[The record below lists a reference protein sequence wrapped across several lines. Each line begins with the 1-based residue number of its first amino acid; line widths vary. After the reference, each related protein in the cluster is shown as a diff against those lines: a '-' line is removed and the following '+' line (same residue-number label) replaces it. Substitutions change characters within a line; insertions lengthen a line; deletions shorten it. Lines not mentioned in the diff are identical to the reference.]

1 MPKRRNSDATPF
13 ETMRLEGALFVPE
26 LLERMAAGEA
36 STQTEADYEIPKGLK
51 LHEEYGRSFR
61 IATALGKDFAQQA
74 LRADI
79 DAAGATRTFVL
90 AFIRE
95 CLGYKDAEILDAPI
109 ELGGRQFP
117 VTAMAC
123 ARRVPLIIAPHRLGL
138 DDPDTEFAIMGSGA
152 RRKSAHQLAQE
163 FLNASSDCLW
173 AVVTNG
179 RSIRLLRDAET
190 LTRPSFLEFDIE
202 TILAEASD
210 RYADF
215 AALWRIL
222 HSSRAS
228 TATSAG
234 GVWEKW
240 KADGHAQGIRVRDGL
255 RDGVTQALLILGS
268 GFLSHPENK
277 ELRQR
282 LQDGSLRRN
291 VYFQQLLRLI
301 YRWLFVFCAEERNL
315 LHSLDASES
324 VRAAYADGYS
334 MKRLR
339 RRSLRLS
346 ARDSHGD
353 LWVSVRILF
362 KSLGAGEVR
371 LGLPSLGGLF
381 AEDQCQDLDT
391 ACLSNRDLL
400 AAMRELRWFFDK
412 QSGRRSAIDYRN
424 MGPEELGSVY
434 ESLLE
439 LVPTVDLEARKFGFV
454 GITSEGSS
462 AGNARKTTGSY
473 YTHDSLVQQL
483 IKTALDPVIQE
494 KLAAHPDRPVEA
506 LLSISVCD
514 PACGS
519 GHFLLAAARRLA
531 EKLAELRAPDGFVTK
546 ADYRHALRDVTSHC
560 VYGVDINPMA
570 VELCRV
576 ALWLETV
583 DPGKPLG
590 FLDHHIRC
598 GNSLLG
604 TTPELIAAGL
614 PDEAFTAVKARRD
627 DSKVCS
633 ALKARNKS
641 EREGLGPLFA
651 KQNNDAR
658 EKMLQ
663 VAQVIE
669 GMDDEDS
676 RLVEQ
681 KKKAFTDS
689 KASPEFL
696 VSKFL
701 ADAWCAAFVSEKVGL
716 GDSAAGPREAAPITV
731 SEEGQLLHLQDEL
744 FAGDAA
750 AAEKKPSKKPKK
762 AGKMAA
768 LAASV
773 SGITTGTLRD
783 IVEGRHV
790 DNDIAQNVKS
800 LADRYAFFHWHL
812 GFPQVYAS
820 GGFDC
825 ILGNPPWERIK
836 LSEKEFFA
844 DKSPE
849 IAAADKAG
857 RNRLIR
863 ELKDA
868 KSNLYDEFLQ
878 EKLRAASESAFA
890 RASGAYALT
899 AFGDINLFALFTEK
913 SQRNVAKRGL
923 VGLIVPTGLATDL
936 GTSTFFSSL
945 TKQGCLVSLFDF
957 ENGQRDLEGDDEEQ
971 DEDEEEKQSWK
982 RKTKAGADERLLFPS
997 VDSRF
1002 RFSLI
1007 TFTGGSR
1014 HSAAPVFASL
1024 LHRVDEIQEGR
1035 TYTLS
1040 LSDIQAVNPN
1050 TLSAPLY
1057 PSTQHASLVQ
1067 RVYERIP
1074 VLVNDTSGLN
1084 PWGVVLATQFH
1095 MSNDREDHFIPQE
1108 KLSGDLNQAEPTPEL
1123 LPLYEAKMLHQFDHR
1138 WATYPTSGDMKVR
1151 DVSVAEK
1158 CDPHFQVAPRYW
1170 VEAAEAE
1177 RRTAGNSQWYIGW
1190 RDITNPT
1197 NERTTVAAAL
1207 PKAAFGNKVPLALM
1221 PSIPPALRLA
1231 WLACANSF
1239 AMDFVSR
1246 QKISGVTYN
1255 FYLMKQMPFPP
1266 PSVFLS
1272 QCPWDSRYQLIQ
1284 WLAPRVLELIFS
1296 SNDLQQLAQE
1306 TGLSKPPFVWNEDRR
1321 DALRAELDGAIFH
1334 VYGMAREDV
1343 EFVLDSFPIV
1353 RRKDESKH
1361 GCFKRKNMILDTFDR
1376 LQQSQQSGISY
1387 VSSIAPLVAGGWVPQ
1402 PQTLLP
1408 NEDRSFSVAPGSF
1421 FS

>member
-1 MPKRRNSDATPF
+1 MPRRRNSDATPF

-36 STQTEADYEIPKGLK
+36 STQAEADYEIPKGLK

-61 IATALGKDFAQQA
+61 IATALGNDFAQQA

-79 DAAGATRTFVL
+79 DAAAATRTFVL
-90 AFIRE
+90 AFMRE
-95 CLGYKDAEILDAPI
+95 CLAYKDAEILNAPI

-117 VTAMAC
+117 VTAMSC

-138 DDPDTEFAIMGSGA
+138 DDPDAEFAIMGSGT

-190 LTRPSFLEFDIE
+190 LTRPGFLEFDLE

-315 LHSLDASES
+315 LHSPEASES

-391 ACLSNRDLL
+391 ASLSNRDLL
-400 AAMRELRWFFDK
+400 AAMRELRWFFDR

-531 EKLAELRAPDGFVTK
+531 EKLAELRAPDGSVTN

-598 GNSLLG
+598 GNSLFG
-604 TTPELIAAGL
+604 TTPEIIAAGL
-614 PDEAFTAVKARRD
+614 PDEAFTAVKARGD

-633 ALKARNKS
+633 ALKTRNKS
-641 EREGLGPLFA
+641 EREGFGPLFA
-651 KQNNDAR
+651 KENNDAR

-663 VAQVIE
+663 VAQAIE

-681 KKKAFTDS
+681 KKKAFSDS

-701 ADAWCAAFVSEKVGL
+701 ADAWCAAFVSEKVSMI
-716 GDSAAGPREAAPITV
+716 DPAADPREAAPIAV

-750 AAEKKPSKKPKK
+750 AADKGASKKPKK

-768 LAASV
+768 LVASV
-773 SGITTGTLRD
+773 SGVTTGTLRD

-790 DNDIAQNVKS
+790 DNGISQKVKS
-800 LADRYAFFHWHL
+800 LADKYGFFHWHL
-812 GFPQVYAS
+812 AFPQVYAN

-825 ILGNPPWERIK
+825 ILGNPPWERVK
-836 LSEKEFFA
+836 LTEKEFFA

-857 RNRLIR
+857 RNRLIK
-863 ELKDA
+863 ELKNE
-868 KSNLYDEFLQ
+868 KSPIYLQ
-878 EKLRAASESAFA
+878 FIEEKIRAASESSFF
-890 RASGAYALT
+890 RNSNVCPLT
-899 AFGDINLFALFTEK
+899 GKGDVNLFALFTERCGDHVNK
-913 SQRNVAKRGL
+913 TGR
-923 VGLIVPTGLATDL
+923 VGVVVPTNLATDL
-936 GTSTFFSSL
+936 NTSEFFSSL
-945 TKQGCLVSLFDF
+945 ITRHSLESLYDF
-957 ENGQRDLEGDDEEQ
+957 INSRWDSHVTQMEGGDDEDDSDTVE
-971 DEDEEEKQSWK
+971 SSLPMG
-982 RKTKAGADERLLFPS
+982 RERLFFPG
-997 VDSRF
+997 VLAQQ

-1007 TFTGGSR
+1007 TFAGSER
-1014 HSAAPVFASL
+1014 MSAAPVFAAML
-1024 LHRVDEIQEGR
+1024 RDTQEISPGR
-1035 TYTLS
+1035 IYTLS
-1040 LSDIQAVNPN
+1040 AEDIELVNPN
-1050 TLSAPLY
+1050 TLSAAMF
-1057 PSTQHASLVQ
+1057 PSPKHASIVKGIYG
-1067 RVYERIP
+1067 RTP
-1074 VLVNDTSGLN
+1074 VLIRKGKVQAN
-1084 PWGVVLATQFH
+1084 PWCARLRSQFH
-1095 MSNDREDHFIPQE
+1095 MSNDREDHFIDRKAFLASPS
-1108 KLSGDLNQAEPTPEL
+1108 SGAASDLAL
-1123 LPLYEAKMLHQFDHR
+1123 VPLYEAKMLHQYDHR
-1138 WATYPTSGDMKVR
+1138 WASYPDAPVKKIEPSLLTHKQ
-1151 DVSVAEK
+1151 
-1158 CDPHFQVAPRYW
+1158 DPEYQVGPRYR
-1170 VEAAEAE
+1170 VSQSTSDE
-1177 RRTAGNSQWYIGW
+1177 RHGPALKWFIGW
-1190 RDITNPT
+1190 RDIARATD
-1197 NERTTVAAAL
+1197 ERTTIATAL
-1207 PKAAFGNKVPLALM
+1207 PRVAFGNKVPLIDM
-1221 PSIPPALRLA
+1221 PQIPPVLRLG
-1231 WLACANSF
+1231 WLACANSLVL
-1239 AMDFVSR
+1239 DFVSR
-1246 QKISGVTYN
+1246 QKISAVTYN
-1255 FYLMKQMPFPP
+1255 FYLMEQMPFPKP
-1266 PSVFLS
+1266 AEFLKPA
-1272 QCPWDSRYQLIQ
+1272 PWTANEQAIQ
-1284 WLAPRVLELIFS
+1284 WIAPRVAELVFTSVDMRAFADDI
-1296 SNDLQQLAQE
+1296 QLDTQ
-1306 TGLSKPPFVWNEDRR
+1306 PFAWDPERR
-1321 DALRAELDGAIFH
+1321 FLLRAEIDAAMLRLYQVSPKEAE
-1334 VYGMAREDV
+1334 M
-1343 EFVLDSFPIV
+1343 VLDSFPIIRARDV
-1353 RRKDESKH
+1353 EAFGVFRTKETTMLVFEKLLEAERKQQRYGS
-1361 GCFKRKNMILDTFDR
+1361 ILD
-1376 LQQSQQSGISY
+1376 S
-1387 VSSIAPLVAGGWVPQ
+1387 PPAGGWMPPPQ
-1402 PQTLLP
+1402 VFET
-1408 NEDRSFSVAPGSF
+1408 AI
-1421 FS
+1421 